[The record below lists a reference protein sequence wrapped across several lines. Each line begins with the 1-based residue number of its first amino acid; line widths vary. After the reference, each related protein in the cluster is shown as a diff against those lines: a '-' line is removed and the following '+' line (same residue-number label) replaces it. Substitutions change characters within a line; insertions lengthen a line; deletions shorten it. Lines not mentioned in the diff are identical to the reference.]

1 MAGTPDDPAHT
12 SRSRSFDTT
21 HYVVVL
27 LRETAVCC
35 RAELPHEIVDE
46 PLELVN
52 RPLSRRDRAHAS
64 RLLQQRLRAVE
75 RRPEI
80 RSPLPTIA
88 AHRIVLLPPRPLRE
102 TARDLEGV
110 RLRGAFLTPR
120 TVRE

>member
-52 RPLSRRDRAHAS
+52 RPLSRPI
-64 RLLQQRLRAVE
+64 E
-75 RRPEI
+75 R
-80 RSPLPTIA
+80 
-88 AHRIVLLPPRPLRE
+88 
-102 TARDLEGV
+102 
-110 RLRGAFLTPR
+110 TPR
-120 TVRE
+120 ASSSSACAPWSAVQRFARHSPPSPRIESFFFPLVLSAKRLAIWRGYASVEPS